1 VRATTGSRL
10 ADLHDVEANG
20 SKTDGDVLAW
30 DDAADRWEPKALTPA
45 DIGAATSAQ
54 GALADSAVQPG
65 DLATVATSGDYDDLS
80 NSPPLGTAAATDATD
95 YAPAAKGVTN
105 GDSHDHSGGD
115 GAQIAYSSLS
125 GTPTIP
131 TPGGSS
137 GDVQINSSGAFGAVT
152 GFKWVTGELQVPGD
166 LKLVGTGSF
175 ATTLQLV
182 TPTAARTITFPDAT
196 GTLALVGGSTGQ
208 ILYNLNG
215 AVAGTGVTFDATTG
229 TRFALPFGY
238 GTGAGGTVTQASN
251 KSTGVTLDTRCGQIT
266 MNAAELAANTA
277 VSFTL
282 TNSSIAATDLIV
294 VNHVATGTTGA
305 YMFGAR
311 AAAGSAT
318 ITVRNVTSG
327 ALSEALVLGFAIIKA
342 STT

>member
-1 VRATTGSRL
+1 MSYRFNPFTGSF
-10 ADLHDVEANG
+10 DLV
-20 SKTDGDVLAW
+20 T
-30 DDAADRWEPKALTPA
+30 
-45 DIGAATSAQ
+45 
-54 GALADSAVQPG
+54 
-65 DLATVATSGDYDDLS
+65 
-80 NSPPLGTAAATDATD
+80 
-95 YAPAAKGVTN
+95 APA
-105 GDSHDHSGGD
+105 
-115 GAQIAYSSLS
+115 GA
-125 GTPTIP
+125 
-131 TPGGSS
+131 S
-137 GDVQINSSGAFGAVT
+137 GDVQLNLSGGFGVAT

-175 ATTLQLV
+175 ATTLQLA

-196 GTLALVGGSTGQ
+196 GTVALVGGSTGQ
-208 ILYNLNG
+208 ILYNLSG
-215 AVAGTGVTFDATTG
+215 AVAGAGIIFDATTG
-229 TRFALPFGY
+229 TRFTLPFGY

-305 YMFGAR
+305 YMLGAR